1 MAVSESA
8 TKCGPDF
15 IGAVCV
21 LLHKVPVCSMS
32 TAYALMRPYIWTS
45 RMRMCVN
52 KMEARSQR
60 LCLRLQLPVRDS
72 PAVPSLA
79 LIMSNPT
86 HVTSAFAILLIDF
99 CPNFQ
104 TDLLPGCVGRCTVL
118 AQSSCNFWS
127 LRSWRFLGPKCAN
140 QPWAG
145 FCRRQAGSRWH
156 AIKSGFYSAATNF
169 VFKTCPYHCCQ
180 GLRWI
185 SRQTKV
191 SNNLQ
196 QYAFNGTESQIFFGE
211 VWKDNMTGAIV
222 MDDTCKEQFAGYSP
236 RLSCRKS
243 HNNCETTFLDDS
255 LLRRATIP
263 FYVIDEIGCRPS
275 LQSSLSDWG
284 DFTRAKKTWLGL
296 IRIF

>member
-21 LLHKVPVCSMS
+21 LLHKVPVRSMS

-140 QPWAG
+140 QPWAA

-156 AIKSGFYSAATNF
+156 AMKSAFTNIF
-169 VFKTCPYHCCQ
+169 WKFRQIHFAIWDKYILQFKT
-180 GLRWI
+180 I
-185 SRQTKV
+185 E
-191 SNNLQ
+191 
-196 QYAFNGTESQIFFGE
+196 F
-211 VWKDNMTGAIV
+211 
-222 MDDTCKEQFAGYSP
+222 
-236 RLSCRKS
+236 
-243 HNNCETTFLDDS
+243 
-255 LLRRATIP
+255 
-263 FYVIDEIGCRPS
+263 
-275 LQSSLSDWG
+275 
-284 DFTRAKKTWLGL
+284 
-296 IRIF
+296 